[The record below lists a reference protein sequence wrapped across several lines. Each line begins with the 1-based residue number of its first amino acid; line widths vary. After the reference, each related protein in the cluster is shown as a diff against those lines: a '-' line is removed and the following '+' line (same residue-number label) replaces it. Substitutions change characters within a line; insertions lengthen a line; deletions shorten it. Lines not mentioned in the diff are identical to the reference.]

1 MKMTGEDLQMRADY
15 HLHCEFSDDSRERM
29 ENQIEQAIALG
40 LDEICF
46 TDHVDYGIKKDW
58 SEGGIQWRGSDSVSS
73 GAEGLDPMANVNY
86 PEYFSKLD
94 RMRETYRGAYY
105 N

>member
-1 MKMTGEDLQMRADY
+1 MRADY

-46 TDHVDYGIKKDW
+46 TDHVDYGINRVGEI
-58 SEGGIQWRGSDSVSS
+58 SSPLSHHQYVPFGIRRFNITSKRDAHYSSQGS
-73 GAEGLDPMANVNY
+73 
-86 PEYFSKLD
+86 
-94 RMRETYRGAYY
+94 
-105 N
+105 